1 MSLYARKHGIKGR
14 KPKKNYD
21 ERFCEH
27 ESCDIKLSIYN
38 KKKFYVLDINPRFG
52 GGYPFTHVYG
62 YNYIECLISL
72 VLKNKKIKF
81 KIFNRKKNI
90 FSKGITIYPHG
101 KK

>member
-1 MSLYARKHGIKGR
+1 MSKALKHIGVI
-14 KPKKNYD
+14 D
-21 ERFCEH
+21 VDF
-27 ESCDIKLSIYN
+27 LYN